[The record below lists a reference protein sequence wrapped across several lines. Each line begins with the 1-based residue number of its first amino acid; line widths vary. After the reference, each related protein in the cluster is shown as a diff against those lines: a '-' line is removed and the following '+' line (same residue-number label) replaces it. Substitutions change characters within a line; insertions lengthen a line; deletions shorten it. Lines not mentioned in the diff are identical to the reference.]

1 MHKNVLYFITGASG
15 AGKTTL
21 LKSIAERIY
30 PNLRVHHFDEDH
42 IIPSIE
48 EMNAQVGD
56 PAEWQ
61 AYHTRLWM
69 EKIAQSDPAG
79 LVVLDAQ
86 ARPAVILELA
96 NAIGFSAIHI
106 VLIDCAY
113 AERRRRLVEDRA
125 QPELDH
131 MDMYIWA
138 GYLRGQA
145 DALQLEVIDTTAKN
159 LTKAIQALASSI
171 ECFAEKNGISLA
183 R

>member
-1 MHKNVLYFITGASG
+1 MSKNALYFITGASG

-21 LKSIAERIY
+21 LKGIVERVY

-48 EMNAQVGD
+48 EMNAQADD

-61 AYHTRLWM
+61 AHHTRLWM

-79 LVVLDAQ
+79 LIVFDAQ
-86 ARPAVILELA
+86 ARPAVLFDMANEL
-96 NAIGFSAIHI
+96 GFPAIHI
-106 VLIDCAY
+106 VLIDCAH
-113 AERRRRLVEDRA
+113 AERRRRLVKDRA
-125 QPELDH
+125 QPELDSI
-131 MDMYIWA
+131 DMYIWA

-145 DALQLEVIDTTAKN
+145 DALRLEVIDTTAIN
-159 LTKAIQALASSI
+159 LTEAIQALASSI
-171 ECFAEKNGISLA
+171 ARFAEENGISLE